1 VQMPKAGIKYQQADK
16 IWRSIMENVHKYPNV
31 LDTCATAKIRDNF
44 GTAFDL
50 LEEVIK
56 GLNDYLNKKRAAFP
70 RFYFL
75 SNDELL
81 SILAQT
87 REPKAVQK
95 HLSKCF
101 EGIEYLTF
109 EEDLTIT
116 AMNSIENENIP
127 FSKSV
132 NPLDKEMVPR
142 NVEEWLGDVEK
153 AMKTSLRD
161 VFHKALMAYSDAKRK
176 QWLFEWPAQIV
187 VLCDQTLWTNSVE
200 KAIDDTKT
208 DMQSVKKAFDEQNRL
223 LLEVVDLLKLDIS
236 KRDRIT
242 LGVLIVI
249 EVHAKDAIEE
259 LIRNEVKSC
268 QGFEWLA
275 QMRYNYEADKHLLN
289 VAMVNTQRKYGYE
302 YLGNQ
307 TRLVI
312 TPLTDRCYR
321 TLMSALQMNLG
332 GAPEGPAGTG
342 KTETTKDLAKALAK
356 HCVVFNC
363 SDALDYQAM
372 GKFFKGLCACGSW
385 ACFDE
390 FNRIEL
396 EVLSVIAQ
404 QILTI
409 QNALIRNS
417 KSFQFEDTMIPLD
430 ASCAVFITMNPGYAG
445 RSELPD
451 NLKALFRP
459 VAMMI
464 PNYSM
469 IAEISLYSY
478 GFTDARALSIK
489 ITTSLKLS
497 SEQLSSQSHYD
508 FGMRAV
514 KAIILAAGALKR
526 AFPHEPNEAL
536 LVLRAIKECNVPK
549 FTTSDV
555 PLFNAIL
562 SDLFPRTTLEETD
575 YGYLGKGIE
584 ETCHEK
590 NYSLT
595 NVRDVEA

>member
-1 VQMPKAGIKYQQADK
+1 MPKAGVKYQQADK
-16 IWRSIMENVHKYPNV
+16 IWRSIMENVFKYPNV
-31 LDTCATAKIRDNF
+31 LDTCGTAKIRDNF
-44 GTAFDL
+44 GLALDL

-56 GLNDYLNKKRAAFP
+56 GLNDYLNKKRQAFP

-116 AMNSIENENIP
+116 AMNSIENETVP
-127 FSKSV
+127 FPKPI
-132 NPLDKEMVPR
+132 NPLDKDGVPR
-142 NVEEWLGDVEK
+142 NVEEWLADVEK
-153 AMKTSLRD
+153 AMKSSLRE
-161 VFHKALMAYSDAKRK
+161 VFHKSLLAYKDELRK
-176 QWLFEWPAQIV
+176 KWLFEWPSQII
-187 VLCDQTLWTNSVE
+187 VLCDQSLWTNNVE
-200 KAIDDTKT
+200 KAIDNTKN
-208 DMQSVKKAFDEQNRL
+208 DLKSVQKAFDEQNRL
-223 LLEVVDLLKLDIS
+223 LLEVVELLKLDIS
-236 KRDRIT
+236 KKDRIT

-249 EVHAKDAIEE
+249 EVHAKDVIEE
-259 LIRNEVKSC
+259 LVKNEVKSV
-268 QGFEWLA
+268 QAFEWLA
-275 QMRYNYEADKHLLN
+275 QMRYVYEPDKYSMN
-289 VAMVNTQRKYGYE
+289 VLMVNTVRKYGYE

-307 TRLVI
+307 ARLVI

-363 SDALDYQAM
+363 SEALDYLAM
-372 GKFFKGLCACGSW
+372 GKFFKGLCSCGSW

-489 ITTSLKLS
+489 
-497 SEQLSSQSHYD
+497 
-508 FGMRAV
+508 V
-514 KAIILAAGALKR
+514 KI
-526 AFPHEPNEAL
+526 H
-536 LVLRAIKECNVPK
+536 
-549 FTTSDV
+549 
-555 PLFNAIL
+555 
-562 SDLFPRTTLEETD
+562 
-575 YGYLGKGIE
+575 
-584 ETCHEK
+584 
-590 NYSLT
+590 
-595 NVRDVEA
+595 